1 MQRGSR
7 GLFPLLASWTLPR
20 ALGASDVLPLASAP
34 SQERPYLTPPDSELT
49 GVPLTAS
56 TQPLHVFTPRQVD
69 TVGVFTPFLCEPD
82 LLHQEPVIKDL
93 IARLFSGLFFR
104 EKQPELLISLALP
117 MPPQFRVA
125 GSIPDQGAN
134 IPPAS
139 WPNTQNR
146 SNVMTNS
153 IKTKNGP
160 YKKHGF
166 KKKVSTIGR
175 EEVILLQII

>member
-1 MQRGSR
+1 MLS
-7 GLFPLLASWTLPR
+7 SWTLPR
-20 ALGASDVLPLASAP
+20 GLGASDVLPLAPAP
-34 SQERPYLTPPDSELT
+34 SQERPYLTPPDSELA

-69 TVGVFTPFLCEPD
+69 TVEVLTPFLCEPD

-93 IARLFSGLFFR
+93 IARLFSGLLFR

-125 GSIPDQGAN
+125 SSIPDQGAY

-153 IKTKNGP
+153 IKTENGP
-160 YKKHGF
+160 
-166 KKKVSTIGR
+166 
-175 EEVILLQII
+175 